1 MSAVVAHELSGLK
14 RGTMEVPDETDAG
27 VTGGADNAV

>member
-1 MSAVVAHELSGLK
+1 MSPVVAHDLSGLK

-27 VTGGADNAV
+27 AAGGTYDAF